1 MKKLIVILIVVIA
14 LVAGIYFAFGTDK
27 SEPVKFKTTQ
37 VVRGDVVRTIE
48 ATGTVEPE
56 DLVDV
61 GARVSGEIVSFG
73 KDRNEKE
80 LDFGSVVKEGDLMAL
95 IDDKIP
101 QTNYQQ
107 AKANLQQAKAN
118 LAQSKAALL
127 VNEAVMRKAER
138 DWQRAKVLGVSE
150 ALSQATYDNYLSTWE
165 KSVAEVEASK
175 AKILAAEASISYSE
189 ASLETAK
196 RNLEYCV
203 IKAPVDGVI
212 ISREVNVGQTV
223 VSSMNASSLFL
234 LAKDLKKM
242 EVWASVNEADIAN
255 IKPGQPVE
263 FTVDARPRE
272 KIKGTV
278 GKVRLNATMSQN
290 VVTYVVEV
298 VTDNSDGRL
307 LPYLT
312 ANLNFEVERVD
323 NTIYVPNAA
332 LRWRPTQEQVVD
344 GIDLESL
351 PRGRRVWVSNAEGK
365 VRPIDVTVKL
375 NNETVS
381 AIVSDELKE
390 GMDVIIGVEQ
400 VMKDNASKSG
410 NPFMPKVPSFRK
422 KSTNSAKAQR

>member
-1 MKKLIVILIVVIA
+1 MKKLLVAIVILA
-14 LVAGIYFAFGTDK
+14 SVAIGVYFYLQGAK
-27 SEPVKFKTTQ
+27 SAPVKYKTTTIES
-37 VVRGDVVRTIE
+37 GDVVRTIE

-73 KDRNEKE
+73 KDRNGKE
-80 LDFGSVVKEGDLMAL
+80 IDFGSFVKEGDLMAL

-101 QTNYQQ
+101 QTNLQQ

-118 LAQSKAALL
+118 LAAAKATLL
-127 VNEAVMRKAER
+127 VCEAENRKAER
-138 DWQRAKVLGVSE
+138 DWKRAKALGVSE

-165 KSVAEVEASK
+165 KSVAEVEAAK
-175 AKILAAEASISYSE
+175 AKILASEASISHAE
-189 ASLETAK
+189 ATLGEAQ

-255 IKPGQPVE
+255 IKQGQTVS

-272 KIKGTV
+272 KFV
-278 GKVRLNATMSQN
+278 GKVEKVRLNATMSQN

-298 VTDNSDGRL
+298 VADNSDGRL

-312 ANLNFEVERVD
+312 ANLNFEVERVND
-323 NTIYVPNAA
+323 ALFVPNAA
-332 LRWRPTQEQVVD
+332 LRWRPNQEQVAE
-344 GIDLESL
+344 GIDVATL
-351 PRGRRVWVSNAEGK
+351 PRGRRIWVETEDGK
-365 VRPIDVTVKL
+365 VKFIDVKVLL
-375 NNETVS
+375 NNDTIS
-381 AIVSDELKE
+381 AISAPEIKKDMKV
-390 GMDVIIGVEQ
+390 VIGVESLTA
-400 VMKDNASKSG
+400 KTKST
-410 NPFMPKVPSFRK
+410 NPFMPKMPTRQK
-422 KSTNSAKAQR
+422 TTNSSKQNAK

>member
-1 MKKLIVILIVVIA
+1 MKKLIVILIIVVGVIA
-14 LVAGIYFAFGTDK
+14 GLYFALDVES
-27 SEPVKFKTTQ
+27 SEPIKYKTTQ
-37 VVRGDVVRTIE
+37 VMRGDVIRTIE

-73 KDRNEKE
+73 KDRAGKE
-80 LDFGSVVKEGDLMAL
+80 IDFGSIVKEGDLMAL

-101 QTNYQQ
+101 QTNFQQ

-118 LAQSKAALL
+118 LAQSKASLL
-127 VNEAVMRKAER
+127 VSEAALRKAER
-138 DWQRAKVLGVSE
+138 DWQRAKALGVSE
-150 ALSQATYDNYLSTWE
+150 ALSQATYDDYLSTWE
-165 KSVAEVEASK
+165 KSVAEVESAK
-175 AKILAAEASISYSE
+175 AKILAAEAAISHSE

-255 IKPGQPVE
+255 IKKGQPVE

-272 KIKGTV
+272 KFKGTV

-298 VTDNSDGRL
+298 LTDNSDGRL

-312 ANLNFEVERVD
+312 ANLNFEVERVND
-323 NTIYVPNAA
+323 TIYVPNAA
-332 LRWRPTQEQVVD
+332 LRWRPSAQEEVVD
-344 GIDLESL
+344 GVDLATL
-351 PRGRRVWVSNAEGK
+351 PRGRRVWVSAGEGK
-365 VRPIDVTVKL
+365 VRPIDVKVLL
-375 NNETVS
+375 NNDTVS
-381 AIVSDELKE
+381 AIEASDLKD
-390 GMDVIIGVEQ
+390 GTDVIIGVEQ
-400 VMKDNASKSG
+400 VVKNKSSG
-410 NPFMPKVPSFRK
+410 SSNPFMPKMPTRQ
-422 KSTNSAKAQR
+422 KSTNSAKAPK

>member
-14 LVAGIYFAFGTDK
+14 LVAGIYFTFGTESSD
-27 SEPVKFKTTQ
+27 PVKFKTTQ
-37 VVRGDVVRTIE
+37 VMKGDVIRTIE

-73 KDRNEKE
+73 KDRNGKE
-80 LDFGSVVKEGDLMAL
+80 LDFGSIVKEGDIMAL

-101 QTNYQQ
+101 QTNFQQ

-127 VNEAVMRKAER
+127 VSEAAQRKAER
-138 DWQRAKVLGVSE
+138 DWLRAKALGVSE
-150 ALSQATYDNYLSTWE
+150 ALSQATYDDYLSTWE
-165 KSVAEVEASK
+165 KSVAEVESAK

-255 IKPGQPVE
+255 IKVGQPVE

-272 KIKGTV
+272 KFKGKV

-298 VTDNSDGRL
+298 ETDNSDGRL

-312 ANLNFEVERVD
+312 ANLNFEVERI
-323 NTIYVPNAA
+323 NNAIYVPNAA
-332 LRWRPTQEQVVD
+332 LRWRPTQEQVAD
-344 GIDLESL
+344 GIDLGSL
-351 PRGRRVWVSNAEGK
+351 PRSRRVWVTNSDGK
-365 VRPIDVTVKL
+365 VIPIDVKVML
-375 NNETVS
+375 NNDTVS
-381 AIVSDELKE
+381 AISADGLKE
-390 GMDVIIGVEQ
+390 GTEVVVGVDQ
-400 VMKDNASKSG
+400 IAKNNSSSG
-410 NPFMPKVPSFRK
+410 NTNPFMPKMPTRK
-422 KSTNSAKAQR
+422 KSTNSAKAQ